1 MDPSKALKLN
11 LDDSRIELANIGETI
26 SDENQAVI
34 LLYILLESVDTIRAI
49 IEYGRDDLSLD
60 VVVATL
66 RSKELEMK

>member
-11 LDDSRIELANIGETI
+11 LDDSRIELENIGEAI